1 MTSAAKKNKN
11 NAKTDILKAAE
22 NLIKTLGFNGFSYKD
37 ISSIVG
43 IRTSSI
49 HYYFP
54 TKNDLAKAVIQQQRA
69 KMIEYLSEIDEIDE
83 DAKGKLRAYTE
94 LYYELSNDGSNM
106 CPIAMLS
113 AERDSLSDAVIE
125 DINGYFEDQ
134 RNWLSNLMEQG
145 KQDGDLRIIGRGT
158 NAAAMFL
165 SVVEGAMILS
175 KAQGSSH
182 DFKNIINQMLNQLI

>member
-1 MTSAAKKNKN
+1 MTAAAKKSKN
-11 NAKTDILKAAE
+11 NAKIDILKAAE

-54 TKNDLAKAVIQQQRA
+54 TKNDLAKAVIQRQRA
-69 KMIEYLSEIDEIDE
+69 KMIEYLSEIDEMDE

-94 LYYELSNDGSNM
+94 LYYELSNDGGNM
-106 CPIAMLS
+106 CPVAMLS
-113 AERDSLSDAVIE
+113 AERDSLSDTVIE